1 MLVWCF
7 CKIFKLFYDLI
18 SKLGKLAF
26 GESSMNS
33 LPALLVEVLYKDALN
48 PKLIQI
54 DRVLKVFDLV
64 AESFFNR
71 QLLQATPIVSH

>member
-1 MLVWCF
+1 
-7 CKIFKLFYDLI
+7 
-18 SKLGKLAF
+18 
-26 GESSMNS
+26 MNS